1 MGISRLA
8 DAVTRLRHLLEHLTT
23 LMGHI
28 SGWGFILCA
37 FFISF
42 DVLARKFLG
51 FSSQA
56 TTEITAYML
65 AMGITWG
72 LAHTLSMRA
81 HVRIDLLITK
91 LPEKLRYAMHLVS
104 LFALAVF
111 IGFLAKASYDLVDE
125 SLLFRATDT
134 SVLRIPLAIPQGLWA
149 FGIGIFAVLIGVM
162 FVENLLLVLGG
173 RGAEAEAN
181 LMPQSYTEE
190 VAEALEAVGIEG
202 NRAS

>member
-1 MGISRLA
+1 MGISTLA
-8 DAVTRLRHLLEHLTT
+8 DAATRLRLLLEHLTT
-23 LMGHI
+23 LMGYI
-28 SGWGFILCA
+28 SGWGFIACA

-42 DVLARKFLG
+42 DVVARKFLG

-91 LPEKLRYAMHLVS
+91 LPARLRYTMHLTS
-104 LFALAVF
+104 LLALAVLV
-111 IGFLAKASYDLVDE
+111 GFLAKASYDLVDE

-134 SVLRIPLAIPQGLWA
+134 SVLRIPLALPQGLWA

-162 FVENLLLVLGG
+162 FVENLLLVLAG

-181 LMPQSYTEE
+181 LMPRSYTEE
-190 VAEALEAVGIEG
+190 VAEALEAVGMEG
-202 NRAS
+202 KRAS